1 MKHPALHA
9 NLYLGDAVSAVSV
22 WSTAEIIIL
31 IYGMII
37 SALIRQYADG
47 LARQQNAGII
57 LASAGM
63 FEGLLIAVRDVPES
77 FIQTNKIGTGSYS
90 FKKYKWVEVP
100 DNSGQKTINPVVV
113 MNVSSRW
120 CWEIKR
126 TYSLSEFWSIYS

>member
-47 LARQQNAGII
+47 LAR
-57 LASAGM
+57 
-63 FEGLLIAVRDVPES
+63 
-77 FIQTNKIGTGSYS
+77 
-90 FKKYKWVEVP
+90 
-100 DNSGQKTINPVVV
+100 
-113 MNVSSRW
+113 
-120 CWEIKR
+120 
-126 TYSLSEFWSIYS
+126 